1 MADERRPLY
10 YPLVE
15 QGVYPSVAA
24 ACAAIGRPAGALDGY
39 VANAAVEASGMVV
52 CDRIALG
59 NPALKVR
66 AVLSFGED
74 GEVSLW
80 AGFFGKLSESRAD
93 AVAFLEMR
101 GRAGWTGRQAVG
113 EWRPD
118 GPEPADV
125 RAARTNSTSGL

>member
-1 MADERRPLY
+1 MADERRLLY

-15 QGVYPSVAA
+15 QGVYPSVAD
-24 ACAAIGRPAGALDGY
+24 ACVAIGRPAGALDGY
-39 VANAAVEASGMVV
+39 VTDAAVEASKMVV

-66 AVLSFGED
+66 AVLSLGD
-74 GEVSLW
+74 GGEVSLW
-80 AGFFGKLSESRAD
+80 AGFFGELSECRAD

-113 EWRPD
+113 EWRQRLPM
-118 GPEPADV
+118 
-125 RAARTNSTSGL
+125 